1 MKKILVSLAFI
12 LLLLFALFFFVLPRQ
27 VDQRANKV
35 LAGSYSAASA
45 RAATLHQK
53 LFIADLHCD
62 ALLWN
67 RDLLEA
73 NSRGAVDVPRLLAG
87 NVALQAFTV
96 VSKVPLGLNIER
108 NTDQQDMI
116 TLLAVSQRWPV
127 STWGSLKQRAL
138 YQAGKLHDFAARS
151 NGRLVLIKTREDLQ
165 NYLLRRGNENQITA
179 GFLGSEGA
187 QVLEGNLD
195 NLDALFEAG
204 IRMMA
209 PTHFFDTEIGGSAH
223 GLEKAGLTELGRQWV
238 KKMEEKKMIID
249 LAHASPKVIDDV
261 LALATRPLVVS
272 HTGVKGTCDNTR
284 NLSDDHVKR
293 IAQTPT
299 GVAGGVIGIGFWETA
314 VCGTDTRAIAKAIR
328 YTADLAGVEHVG
340 LGSDFDGAVQT
351 PFDAANIIQLTEALL
366 AEGFSESEIALIMGG
381 NVLRVLQE
389 VLP

>member
-1 MKKILVSLAFI
+1 MKKTLISLVLILA
-12 LLLLFALFFFVLPRQ
+12 LLLALFFFILPRQ

-35 LAGSYSAASA
+35 LAGSYSTASA
-45 RAATLHQK
+45 RTAALHQK

-108 NTDQQDMI
+108 NTDQKDMI
-116 TLLAVSQRWPV
+116 TLLAMAQRWPTA
-127 STWGSLKQRAL
+127 TWGSLKQRAL
-138 YQAGKLHDFAARS
+138 YQAGKLHEFAARS
-151 NGRLVLIKTREDLQ
+151 NGQFVLIKTQEDLR
-165 NYLLRRGNENQITA
+165 NYLARRGNENHITA

-195 NLDALFEAG
+195 NLDALFDAG

-293 IAQTPT
+293 IAQS
-299 GVAGGVIGIGFWETA
+299 GGVIGIGFWETA
-314 VCGTDTRAIAKAIR
+314 VCGTDARAIAQAIR
-328 YTADLAGVEHVG
+328 YTANLAGVEHVG

-351 PFDAANIIQLTEALL
+351 PFDAAHIIELTEALL

-389 VLP
+389 ILP

>member
-1 MKKILVSLAFI
+1 MKKNLASLAFI
-12 LLLLFALFFFVLPRQ
+12 LLLLLALFFFVLPRQ

-35 LAGSYSAASA
+35 WAGSYSATSA
-45 RAATLHQK
+45 QATALHQK

-67 RDLLEA
+67 RDLLER
-73 NSRGAVDVPRLLAG
+73 NRRGAVDVPRLLAG

-108 NTDQQDMI
+108 NTDQKDLI
-116 TLLAVSQRWPV
+116 TLLAVSQRWPA

-165 NYLLRRGNENQITA
+165 NYLSRRGNENQITA

-204 IRMMA
+204 FRMMA

-223 GLEKAGLTELGRQWV
+223 GLEKAGLTALGRQWV
-238 KKMEEKKMIID
+238 QKMEEKKMIID

-293 IAQTPT
+293 IAQT
-299 GVAGGVIGIGFWETA
+299 GGVIGIGFWETA
-314 VCGTDTRAIAKAIR
+314 VCGTETKAIAQAIR
-328 YTADLAGVEHVG
+328 YTANLAGVEHVS

-389 VLP
+389 ILP

>member
-1 MKKILVSLAFI
+1 MKKTLASLAFI
-12 LLLLFALFFFVLPRQ
+12 LLLLLALFFFVLPRQ

-45 RAATLHQK
+45 RAAALHQK

-96 VSKVPLGLNIER
+96 VSEVPLGLNIER
-108 NTDQQDMI
+108 NTDQKDMI
-116 TLLAVSQRWPV
+116 TLLAVSQRWPA

-138 YQAGKLHDFAARS
+138 YQAGKLHEFAARS
-151 NGRLVLIKTREDLQ
+151 NGRLVLIKAREDLR
-165 NYLLRRGNENQITA
+165 NYLARRGNENQITA

-204 IRMMA
+204 FRMMA

-223 GLEKAGLTELGRQWV
+223 GLEKGGLTPLGRHWV

-293 IAQTPT
+293 IAQT
-299 GVAGGVIGIGFWETA
+299 GGVIGMGFWETA
-314 VCGTDTRAIAKAIR
+314 VCGTDAQAIAKAIR
-328 YTADLAGVEHVG
+328 YAANLAGVEHVG

-366 AEGFSESEIALIMGG
+366 SAGFSESEIALIMGG